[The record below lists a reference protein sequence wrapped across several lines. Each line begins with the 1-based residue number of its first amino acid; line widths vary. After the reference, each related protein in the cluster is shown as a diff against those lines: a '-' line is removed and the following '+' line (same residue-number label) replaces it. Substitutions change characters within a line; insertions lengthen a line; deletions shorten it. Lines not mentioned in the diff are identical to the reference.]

1 MEIKQI
7 YFYDGTPFLVMENE
21 NGELEYPE
29 EQWTDI
35 APPEGIYA
43 PFYFDGKKWVGTS
56 YEEWLEQQ
64 PKNEVEETPDDKDI
78 LIADLTLQLMETQ
91 NTVVNLQ
98 NDMANL
104 TLQVLESGNNA

>member
-1 MEIKQI
+1 METKQI
-7 YFYDGTPFLVMENE
+7 YFYDGTSFLVMENE
-21 NGELEYPE
+21 DGELEYPE

-35 APPEGIYA
+35 APPEGIYS

-64 PKNEVEETPDDKDI
+64 PKNEAEETPDEKDV

-104 TLQVLESGNNA
+104 TLQVLESDINA